1 MVKNKPSLLRRQ
13 HGGRMGNER
22 GVTVRVTSPLCSLA
36 FLDLRFL
43 TDSVTVS
50 KGVACRL
57 RGLELAHQK
66 TSLLA
71 VLDLTMHII
80 Q

>member
-1 MVKNKPSLLRRQ
+1 M
-13 HGGRMGNER
+13 GREQ
-22 GVTVRVTSPLCSLA
+22 GVTVTSPLCFPP
-36 FLDLRFL
+36 FLVLRFL

-57 RGLELAHQK
+57 RGLELTHQK

-71 VLDLTMHII
+71 VLDLTMHSI

>member
-1 MVKNKPSLLRRQ
+1 M
-13 HGGRMGNER
+13 
-22 GVTVRVTSPLCSLA
+22 TSPLCFLA

-43 TDSVTVS
+43 TDGVTVS

>member
-1 MVKNKPSLLRRQ
+1 MVKNKPSLLCRQ

-22 GVTVRVTSPLCSLA
+22 GETVTSPLCSLA